1 MNLLEDVKMSLLN
14 FSFFMIYTIHKVLV
28 LTKNHL
34 DYLKNNI
41 FGCFFKSIVGLVESI
56 ITNIRN
62 LFRLKKAKLHC
73 S

>member
-41 FGCFFKSIVGLVESI
+41 FGWFFKSIVGLVESI